1 MKYDRDDKYEK
12 SCKLVDYL
20 LDSKKELP
28 RSMKNITEDDM
39 LEFLLYNIIKKE
51 EHIKLQRERM
61 KEYQSVFDAMSKFIT
76 PKGPTI
82 YG

>member
-12 SCKLVDYL
+12 SCRLVEYL

-28 RSMKNITEDDM
+28 RSMKNLTEDDM
-39 LEFLLYNIIKKE
+39 MELLIYNIIKKE

-61 KEYQSVFDAMSKFIT
+61 QEYQEVFSGIAKFT
-76 PKGPTI
+76 NNKNTI